1 MCSSTEQT
9 VMLQVYETFAF
20 LPSFNMIQC
29 HRSSSP
35 GASARLLSDQ
45 TDEKREGKKHTFT
58 LNNKEMFSNRLS
70 FCMFSVFP
78 CKLSSHG
85 HLQMGSDPS
94 KLKAT
99 NCLSLKSQ
107 TAVYLKDYRFTP
119 RF

>member
-20 LPSFNMIQC
+20 LPSFNLIQC

-45 TDEKREGKKHTFT
+45 TDEEREEKTKHTFT
-58 LNNKEMFSNRLS
+58 LDNKEMFSNRLT

-78 CKLSSHG
+78 CKLDTVSSHG
-85 HLQMGSDPS
+85 HLQPGSDPS
-94 KLKAT
+94 T
-99 NCLSLKSQ
+99 VNS
-107 TAVYLKDYRFTP
+107 
-119 RF
+119 